1 MDRLD
6 GKSSTIMVE
15 YEKFSLQNGLK
26 VILHNDDSS
35 PMVAINIIYKVGS
48 VHEDPDRTGFAH
60 LFEHLMFGGTKNVKN
75 FDTPVQ
81 KAGGEN
87 NAFTNNDFTNYY
99 EVLPKENLEVALWLE
114 VDRMK
119 NLDITQRTLNTQK
132 KVVIEEFKETCLNEP
147 YGDMWHIL
155 GEMLYPDHPYNWPV
169 IGKEYSHIKKANL
182 DDVQNFFNTY
192 YTPQNSILSICGSID
207 VMKTKALVERYFG
220 EVQSLP
226 SVERISKY
234 ISQAEPV
241 IYKEVKAEVP
251 SNAIILA
258 YRMCDRYHPD
268 YYAIDLV
275 SDILSTGRSS
285 RFYQKLVKEKQL
297 FANIDAYI
305 TGTTDDGAFI
315 IDGKVMD
322 GVSIDIAKEAI
333 MLELSII
340 MTERM
345 DENEL
350 RKIKNKA
357 ESNLVFSETS
367 ILSKAMSLGYYE
379 YLGDIDLI
387 NTESDLYEKIT
398 TDDIL
403 RVSTS
408 LFDPKNKRTLVY
420 LKNSE

>member
-1 MDRLD
+1 
-6 GKSSTIMVE
+6 
-15 YEKFSLQNGLK
+15 
-26 VILHNDDSS
+26 
-35 PMVAINIIYKVGS
+35 
-48 VHEDPDRTGFAH
+48 
-60 LFEHLMFGGTKNVKN
+60 
-75 FDTPVQ
+75 
-81 KAGGEN
+81 
-87 NAFTNNDFTNYY
+87 
-99 EVLPKENLEVALWLE
+99 
-114 VDRMK
+114 
-119 NLDITQRTLNTQK
+119 
-132 KVVIEEFKETCLNEP
+132 
-147 YGDMWHIL
+147 
-155 GEMLYPDHPYNWPV
+155 
-169 IGKEYSHIKKANL
+169 
-182 DDVQNFFNTY
+182 
-192 YTPQNSILSICGSID
+192 
-207 VMKTKALVERYFG
+207 
-220 EVQSLP
+220 
-226 SVERISKY
+226 
-234 ISQAEPV
+234 
-241 IYKEVKAEVP
+241 
-251 SNAIILA
+251 
-258 YRMCDRYHPD
+258 MCDRYHAD

-403 RVSTS
+403 RVSNS